1 MIAVESRSYVD
12 GAEAFERAN
21 HDAARTLLL
30 GILDEAIAAAHPAR
44 CLVPHLPAP
53 GPGRL
58 IILGAGKAGGSM
70 AAVASRF
77 YREEH
82 GVDASRIVGLAVARH
97 GYGEEAPMIRMVEA
111 GHPVPDQ
118 AGIDAT
124 AGTTVSAGH
133 QLLLIS

>member
-1 MIAVESRSYVD
+1 MTAPSSD
-12 GAEAFERAN
+12 
-21 HDAARTLLL
+21 HAARTLLL

-77 YREEH
+77 YREQH
-82 GVDASRIVGLAVARH
+82 GVDASRIVGLRS
-97 GYGEEAPMIRMVEA
+97 P
-111 GHPVPDQ
+111 
-118 AGIDAT
+118 AT
-124 AGTTVSAGH
+124 ATARRRR
-133 QLLLIS
+133 